1 MSDAQRAAAAGD
13 VVGVGLAEVGQRG
26 AVVDQVVVARG
37 AQIPSTGIDFDGLHA
52 SDGRQFNEDHS
63 VGASGLIGTKV
74 VDLLT
79 AEGHDVVAASR
90 GSGVDVLTGDGL
102 AEALSGADA
111 LVDVVNSPSF
121 EDDPV
126 MEFFTKSTTNLVD
139 AAKRAGVGHYVALSI
154 VGVDGLPDSGYMRA
168 KVVQEKIITESGLPY
183 TIVRA
188 TQFAEFAD
196 AITDSMTVG
205 DEVRVP
211 DALIQP
217 VAADDVATDVARA
230 AVAEPL
236 GGIVNIGGP
245 EKISFEQM
253 ARDVLAR
260 RGDDKTVV
268 VDPQAGYFGT
278 LLAERSLVTPD

>member
-1 MSDAQRAAAAGD
+1 MRIT
-13 VVGVGLAEVGQRG
+13 V
-26 AVVDQVVVARG
+26 
-37 AQIPSTGIDFDGLHA
+37 
-52 SDGRQFNEDHS
+52 

-74 VDLLT
+74 VGLLEG
-79 AEGHDVVAASR
+79 EGHEVVAASR
-90 GSGVDVLTGDGL
+90 SSGVDVLTGDGL
-102 AEALSGADA
+102 AAALAGANV
-111 LVDVVNSPSF
+111 LVDLLNSPSF

-126 MEFFTKSTTNLVD
+126 MEFFTTSTTNLVA
-139 AAKRAGVGHYVALSI
+139 AAKAAGVGHYVALSI

-168 KVVQEKIITESGLPY
+168 KVVQEKIVTESGLPY
-183 TIVRA
+183 TILRA

-196 AITDSMTVG
+196 GITDSMIVG

-217 VAADDVATDVARA
+217 IPADDVAADVARA
-230 AVAEPL
+230 AAAEPL
-236 GGIVNIGGP
+236 SDNVNIGGP

-268 VDPQAGYFGT
+268 VDPDAHYFGT
-278 LLAERSLVTPD
+278 ALAERSLVTPD